1 MRAGR
6 ANRAA
11 PPRERPRTSDRPR
24 SAREGCARRRSP
36 DHSEGDASP
45 TSRRHTPSCE
55 RGSQYA
61 RAAVSPARRVASRL
75 ESLGRSSRR
84 LERLK
89 NQRLAIAREGLTV
102 LVRKGRSHDHNQE
115 RTAPARM
122 MLGDIL
128 EPPRHADTISRQ
140 HGAEKF
146 VVMAAADHT
155 AAGDRKLPR
164 LTDIAVFV
172 GLAMRVLVRFAYE
185 GRRRDYRRIAGLA
198 RVRIVDVERIVIAHR
213 KREVANRGAPEL
225 LRRMVSE
232 LATDPGSQLVRQQ
245 RGDGL
250 VS

>member
-11 PPRERPRTSDRPR
+11 PRRERRRTSDRPR
-24 SAREGCARRRSP
+24 SAREGCALPCSP
-36 DHSEGDASP
+36 DRNEGDASP
-45 TSRRHTPSCE
+45 TSRRHTQSCE
-55 RGSQYA
+55 RGSRYA
-61 RAAVSPARRVASRL
+61 RAVVSPARHSARP
-75 ESLGRSSRR
+75 LGSSARSSRR

-89 NQRLAIAREGLTV
+89 NQRLAIAREHFTM
-102 LVRKGRSHDHNQE
+102 LVGKGRSHDHYKK

-128 EPPRHADTISRQ
+128 EPPRHADAVSRQ

-146 VVMAAADHT
+146 VIMAAADHP
-155 AAGDRKLPR
+155 AAGDREFPR
-164 LTDIAVFV
+164 LTDVAVLV

>member
-11 PPRERPRTSDRPR
+11 PRRERRRTSDRPR
-24 SAREGCARRRSP
+24 SAREGCALQCSP

-45 TSRRHTPSCE
+45 TSRRHTRSCE

-89 NQRLAIAREGLTV
+89 NQRLAIAREDLAV
-102 LVRKGRSHDHNQE
+102 LVGEGRSHDHYKK
-115 RTAPARM
+115 RTASARM

-198 RVRIVDVERIVIAHR
+198 RVRIVYVERIVAHR
-213 KREVANRGAPEL
+213 KREVANRGAPQFL
-225 LRRMVSE
+225 GRMVGE
-232 LATDPGSQLVRQQ
+232 LATDPGSQVVRQQ